1 MIECELTIN
10 NKLGLHARAAAKL
23 SSCAGRYAAKI
34 EAGIPGNKFINVK
47 SVMSVMLLAASQG
60 TVLHFRFCGDDA
72 DKAHK
77 AIQALIEDKFGE
89 DA

>member
-1 MIECELTIN
+1 MIECELTII

-34 EAGIPGNKFINVK
+34 EAGLPGKKFVDVK

-60 TVLHFRFCGDDA
+60 TVLQFRFCGDDA
-72 DKAHK
+72 EKAHK
-77 AIQALIEDKFGE
+77 AIKSLIEDKFGE
-89 DA
+89 EA